1 MRYITTYLTAKKNSQ
16 RDHFRT
22 GAYTEGID
30 QLSNSDLANAEIYY
44 LENVEIYYLE
54 NVAYAKNGDF
64 NRRAGVRIGANITN
78 TTQRLLN
85 FRGDFEQLKYQDSS
99 QNGLS
104 VLEHK
109 LNALASSFDDL
120 FKVL

>member
-30 QLSNSDLANAEIYY
+30 QLSNSDLANA
-44 LENVEIYYLE
+44 EIYYLE